1 MAAGSPGI
9 ALWVLFPLCTV
20 IGYMLS
26 VAGSRT
32 SQVQGFS
39 FWVACALLVLA
50 VVAAVALVLSAAS
63 LVPLRGSPLSL
74 WYVLAVAGSL
84 GSVGAAAKGSASR
97 TS

>member
-1 MAAGSPGI
+1 
-9 ALWVLFPLCTV
+9 
-20 IGYMLS
+20 
-26 VAGSRT
+26 
-32 SQVQGFS
+32 
-39 FWVACALLVLA
+39 VLA